1 MKEPNLPP
9 ANIEAEESILG
20 GILFDPQA
28 IFQVEASLLPSA
40 FYVSAHQEIYQ
51 TMLKLHHQNNS
62 TDFMAV
68 STYLADRDRL
78 DQVGGTAK
86 LAQLLNRTISAVN
99 IDRYVDLVMDKFHRR
114 RVIEVGHK
122 VVDLGFGYDST
133 LELEKLLNDS
143 EQEIFSVTQQ
153 RIRSDTDQNSEIA
166 MSAFNQLE
174 DNNPIYPTGIEEL
187 DKLITGFEPG
197 TLTLLA
203 ARPSMGKSAI
213 ALYLALQQ
221 MIQHELPVIIF
232 SLEMTQ
238 AQMEYRLW
246 SLMSRMDCYQ
256 HLGLTPINGDRIR
269 KHRAGLSYLAEKEVE
284 SIAKIVKIAV
294 DLPLY
299 MNDNRGI
306 NVAGIASEARQVN
319 AREGKLG
326 LVIVD
331 YLQMMASDNGGNR
344 SYELGDVGRGLYQL
358 AGELSVS
365 VLALFQVNR
374 GVEGRQNKR
383 PMMSD
388 LSQSGILEMVADN
401 IIFAYRD
408 EYYDLATSQPGILE
422 LILAKAR
429 HGDTGTVE
437 VLFDKSSGL
446 IRSLKEF
453 A

>member
-1 MKEPNLPP
+1 MKEVNLPP
-9 ANIEAEESILG
+9 ANIEAEEAILG

-28 IFQVEASLLPSA
+28 ISHVEASLLPSA

-51 TMLKLHHQNNS
+51 TALKLYHQGNP

-78 DQVGGTAK
+78 DRVGGTAK
-86 LAQLLNRTISAVN
+86 LAQLLNRTVSAVN
-99 IDRYVDLVMDKFHRR
+99 VDRYVDLVMDKFHRR

-122 VVDLGFGYDST
+122 IVDLGYDST
-133 LELEKLLNDS
+133 LELDKLLNDS

-153 RIRSDTDQNSEIA
+153 RIRSATDHNSEIA

-174 DNNPIYPTGIEEL
+174 SENPIYSTGIEEL
-187 DKLITGFEPG
+187 DELMMGFEPG
-197 TLTLLA
+197 TLTILA
-203 ARPSMGKSAI
+203 GRPSMGKSAI
-213 ALYLALQQ
+213 SLYLALQQ
-221 MIQHELPVIIF
+221 MIQHRIPVIIF
-232 SLEMTQ
+232 SLEMTKY
-238 AQMEYRLW
+238 QMEYRLW

-256 HLGLTPINGDRIR
+256 HLDLTTINGDRIR
-269 KHRAGLSYLAEKEVE
+269 KHRAGLFSLTEEE
-284 SIAKIVKIAV
+284 MGSIAKIVRVAV

-306 NVAGIASEARQVN
+306 NVAGITSEARQIQ

-358 AGELSVS
+358 AGELQVP
-365 VLALFQVNR
+365 VLALSQVNR

-408 EYYDLATSQPGILE
+408 EYYDPATSQPGILE

-429 HGDTGTVE
+429 HGETGTAE
-437 VLFDKSSGL
+437 VLFDKSSGM

-453 A
+453 I

>member
-1 MKEPNLPP
+1 MKEANLPP
-9 ANIEAEESILG
+9 ANIEAEEAILG

-28 IFQVEASLLPSA
+28 ISLVEASLLPSA

-51 TMLKLHHQNNS
+51 TALKLYHQGNP

-68 STYLADRDRL
+68 STYLADQDRL
-78 DQVGGTAK
+78 DRVGGTAK
-86 LAQLLNRTISAVN
+86 LAQLLNRTVSAINV
-99 IDRYVDLVMDKFHRR
+99 DRYVDLVMDKFHRR

-122 VVDLGFGYDST
+122 IVDFGYDYT

-153 RIRSDTDQNSEIA
+153 RIRSATDHNSEIA
-166 MSAFNQLE
+166 ISAFKALE
-174 DNNPIYPTGIEEL
+174 SNDPIYPTGINEL
-187 DKLITGFEPG
+187 DRLIMGLESG
-197 TLTLLA
+197 TLTILA

-221 MIQHELPVIIF
+221 IIQHELPVVIF
-232 SLEMTQ
+232 SLEMSKKP
-238 AQMEYRLW
+238 MEYRLW
-246 SLMSRMDCYQ
+246 SLMSRFDCFG
-256 HLGLTPINGDRIR
+256 HLDLTPINGDRLR
-269 KHRAGLSYLAEKEVE
+269 KYRTDVVSPSEKELE
-284 SIAKIVKIAV
+284 TLAKILEVATN
-294 DLPLY
+294 LPLY
-299 MNDNRGI
+299 MSENRGI
-306 NVAGIASEARQVN
+306 SVAGIASEARQIQ
-319 AREGKLG
+319 AREGRLG

-331 YLQMMASDNGGNR
+331 YLQMMVSDNGGNR

-358 AGELSVS
+358 AGELKVP
-365 VLALFQVNR
+365 VLALSQVNR

-408 EYYDLATSQPGILE
+408 EYYDPATSQPGILE

-437 VLFDKSSGL
+437 VLFDKSSGM
-446 IRSLKEF
+446 IRSLEEF
-453 A
+453 I

>member
-1 MKEPNLPP
+1 MKEPSLPP
-9 ANIEAEESILG
+9 ANIEAEEAILG

-28 IFQVEASLLPSA
+28 ISQVEASLLPSA
-40 FYVSAHQEIYQ
+40 FYVLAHQEIYQ
-51 TMLKLHHQNNS
+51 TALKLYHQGNP

-78 DQVGGTAK
+78 DKVGGTAK

-99 IDRYVDLVMDKFHRR
+99 IDRYVDLVMDKYYRR

-122 VVDLGFGYDST
+122 IVDFGYDST

-166 MSAFNQLE
+166 MSAFNQLDE
-174 DNNPIYPTGIEEL
+174 ENPIYPTGIPEL
-187 DKLITGFEPG
+187 DKLIIGFEPG

-203 ARPSMGKSAI
+203 ARASMGKSAI
-213 ALYLALQQ
+213 SLYLGLQQ
-221 MIQHELPVIIF
+221 MILHKLPVIIF
-232 SLEMTQ
+232 SLEMTKH
-238 AQMEYRLW
+238 QMEYRLW

-256 HLGLTPINGDRIR
+256 HLDLVPINGHRLR
-269 KHRAGLSYLAEKEVE
+269 QHRAGLSSLTEKEME
-284 SIAKIVKIAV
+284 SIAKIVEVAI

-306 NVAGIASEARQVN
+306 SVAGIASEARQVK

-358 AGELSVS
+358 AGELSVP
-365 VLALFQVNR
+365 VLALSQVGR

-408 EYYDLATSQPGILE
+408 EYYDPGTSQPGILE

-429 HGDTGTVE
+429 HGDTGTAE
-437 VLFDKSSGL
+437 VLFDKSCGM

>member
-1 MKEPNLPP
+1 MKEQNNLPP
-9 ANIEAEESILG
+9 ANIEAEEAILG

-28 IFQVEASLLPSA
+28 ISPVESSLLPNA

-51 TMLKLHHQNNS
+51 TALKLYHQSNP
-62 TDFMAV
+62 TDFMAI

-78 DQVGGTAK
+78 DKVGGTAK
-86 LAQLLNRTISAVN
+86 LAQLLNRTVSAVN
-99 IDRYVDLVMDKFHRR
+99 IDRYVNLVMDKFHRR

-122 VVDLGFGYDST
+122 IVDFGYDST
-133 LELEKLLNDS
+133 LELKKLLNDS

-153 RIRSDTDQNSEIA
+153 RIRSGTDHNSEIA

-174 DNNPIYPTGIEEL
+174 SENPIYPTGIEEL
-187 DKLITGFEPG
+187 DKLIIGFEPG

-203 ARPSMGKSAI
+203 ARASMGKSAI
-213 ALYLALQQ
+213 SLYLALQQ
-221 MIQHELPVIIF
+221 MIQHQLPVIIF
-232 SLEMTQ
+232 SLEMTKH
-238 AQMEYRLW
+238 QMEYRLW

-256 HLGLTPINGDRIR
+256 HLDLTPINGHRLR
-269 KHRAGLSYLAEKEVE
+269 QHRAGLSSLTEKEME
-284 SIAKIVKIAV
+284 SIAKIVEVAV

-306 NVAGIASEARQVN
+306 NVAGIASEARQVK

-331 YLQMMASDNGGNR
+331 YLQMMAFDNGGNR

-358 AGELSVS
+358 AGELEVP
-365 VLALFQVNR
+365 VLALSQVSR

-408 EYYDLATSQPGILE
+408 EYYDANTSQPGVLE

-429 HGDTGTVE
+429 HGDTGTAE
-437 VLFDKSSGL
+437 VLFDKSCGM
-446 IRSLKEF
+446 IHSLKEF
-453 A
+453 V

>member
-1 MKEPNLPP
+1 MKEANLPP
-9 ANIEAEESILG
+9 ANIEAEEAILG
-20 GILFDPQA
+20 GILFDPKA
-28 IFQVEASLLPSA
+28 ISQVEASLIPSA

-51 TMLKLHHQNNS
+51 TALKLYHQGS
-62 TDFMAV
+62 PTDFIAV
-68 STYLADRDRL
+68 STYLADRNRL
-78 DQVGGTAK
+78 DNVGGTAK

-122 VVDLGFGYDST
+122 IVDFGYDST
-133 LELEKLLNDS
+133 LELEKLLNNS

-174 DNNPIYPTGIEEL
+174 SENPIYPTGIEEL
-187 DKLITGFEPG
+187 DKLIMGFEPG

-203 ARPSMGKSAI
+203 ARASMGKSAI
-213 ALYLALQQ
+213 SLYLGLQQ
-221 MIQHELPVIIF
+221 MIQHKLPVVIF
-232 SLEMTQ
+232 SLEMTKH
-238 AQMEYRLW
+238 QMEYRLW

-256 HLGLTPINGDRIR
+256 HLDLVPINGSRIR
-269 KHRAGLSYLAEKEVE
+269 QHRAGRSSLTEKEME
-284 SIAKIVKIAV
+284 SIAKIVQVAV

-306 NVAGIASEARQVN
+306 NVAGIASEARQVK

-344 SYELGDVGRGLYQL
+344 SYELGDVSRGLYQL
-358 AGELSVS
+358 AGELEVP
-365 VLALFQVNR
+365 VLALSQVSR

-408 EYYDLATSQPGILE
+408 EYYDVNTSQPGILE

-429 HGDTGTVE
+429 HGDTGTAE
-437 VLFDKSSGL
+437 VLFDKSCGM
-446 IRSLKEF
+446 IHSLKEF
-453 A
+453 T

>member
-1 MKEPNLPP
+1 VKEPNLPP
-9 ANIEAEESILG
+9 ANIEAEEAILG

-28 IFQVEASLLPSA
+28 ISCVEGSLVPNA

-51 TMLKLHHQNNS
+51 TALKLYYQSNP
-62 TDFMAV
+62 TDFMAI

-78 DQVGGTAK
+78 EKVGGTAK
-86 LAQLLNRTISAVN
+86 LAQLLNQTISAAN

-114 RVIEVGHK
+114 RIIEVGHK
-122 VVDLGFGYDST
+122 IVDFGYDST
-133 LELEKLLNDS
+133 LELENLLNNS

-153 RIRSDTDQNSEIA
+153 RIRSQTDHNSEIA
-166 MSAFNQLE
+166 MSAFNQLDE
-174 DNNPIYPTGIEEL
+174 KNPIYPTDIQEL
-187 DKLITGFEPG
+187 DRLMMGFEPG

-221 MIQHELPVIIF
+221 MIKHDLPVAIY
-232 SLEMTQ
+232 SLEMTKT
-238 AQMEYRLW
+238 QMEYRLW

-256 HLGLTPINGDRIR
+256 HLGLTAINGDRIR
-269 KHRAGLSYLAEKEVE
+269 KHRAKLSSLSEQEME
-284 SIAKIVKIAV
+284 SIAKIIKIAV

-299 MNDNRGI
+299 MNENRGI
-306 NVAGIASEARQVN
+306 NVAGIASEARQVK

-331 YLQMMASDNGGNR
+331 YLQMMASDSGGNC
-344 SYELGDVGRGLYQL
+344 SYELGDVARGLYQL
-358 AGELSVS
+358 AGELEVP
-365 VLALFQVNR
+365 VLALSQVSR
-374 GVEGRQNKR
+374 GVEARQNKR

-408 EYYDLATSQPGILE
+408 EYYDANTSQPGILE

-437 VLFDKSSGL
+437 VLFDKSCGM